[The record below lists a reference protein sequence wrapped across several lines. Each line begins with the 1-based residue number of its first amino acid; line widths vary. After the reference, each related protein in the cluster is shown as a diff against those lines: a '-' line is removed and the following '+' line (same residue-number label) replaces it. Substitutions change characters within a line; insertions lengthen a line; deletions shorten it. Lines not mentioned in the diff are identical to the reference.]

1 MSIRSVVK
9 SLTGSL
15 EDVLSI
21 TGVISDSI
29 SVAKTYMAEVKE
41 QQLLGKEV
49 RMAKFKDEQTM
60 DLAEAKVEYK
70 AKMANMSE
78 EYKLINTEEINANI
92 AAMLEDMGIN
102 N

>member
-1 MSIRSVVK
+1 MSLRSAVK